1 MTEIAYIGL
10 GSNLGDRIA
19 NIHAAID
26 TLSQKKV
33 FDIALSNLYETKP
46 VGVNEPQPDYINAVI
61 RVSTTLTLSA
71 LHATTQLVEQQ
82 LGRRD
87 KGQKK
92 ARPIDLDILL
102 FADISYQ
109 SKTLSVPHSK
119 LLERPFVILPLK
131 DVMTTGWP
139 KSWADIDTCCE
150 GLNRDGCRIYQSEV
164 K

>member
-1 MTEIAYIGL
+1 M
-10 GSNLGDRIA
+10 
-19 NIHAAID
+19 
-26 TLSQKKV
+26 
-33 FDIALSNLYETKP
+33 
-46 VGVNEPQPDYINAVI
+46 GVNEPQPDYINAVI

-102 FADISYQ
+102 FSDISYQ

-131 DVMTTGWP
+131 DVLTTGWP
-139 KSWADIDTCCE
+139 KSWADIDTYCE
-150 GLNRDGCRIYQSEV
+150 GLNRDGCRLYHSEV